1 MEGVVSYLKCQKK
14 GKKQVD
20 FEVGNIYLLL
30 HEEKDATT
38 EKGNFCTHAT
48 LWPYSKIYRKS

>member
-1 MEGVVSYLKCQKK
+1 MEGLVSYLKCQKN

-20 FEVGNIYLLL
+20 FAVGSIYLLL
-30 HEEKDATT
+30 HEEKGAAT

-48 LWPYSKIYRKS
+48 L